1 MLRRIVV
8 AAAIAGGCHAAL
20 AQTSFTYQGVLTSA
34 GQPAQGAHDIRFRL
48 YSVPSGGT
56 PLGGTLCADNVEV
69 TDGLFT
75 VVLDFGGQFT
85 SGATRY
91 LEVETR
97 QDTGLSCANTSGYTL
112 LSSRQAITAAP
123 IAIYATLAGA
133 ADTAGNAANLGGQP
147 ATFFTN
153 ASNLSSGVV
162 ADARLASSVARTNIA
177 QTFTGAM
184 TFSNASSSFTGSGAG
199 LTGLNASNLA
209 SGTLA
214 DARLSTNVARRD
226 IANTFAA
233 NNIFSG
239 LVGIGTAS
247 PSDRLEVFG
256 PDVSVR
262 VRNSNDT
269 GGGFVLNSF
278 STLQLG
284 LYNPTAGAWG
294 IVPASGRISL
304 FGVQNTGRVGTLTN
318 TGGSPTWRNTIDD
331 GSGNASF
338 TGNGVFGGS
347 LSGAASNAT
356 GGAVLGSHSG
366 TFMNQYG
373 VFGLASATGTGSAAG
388 VRGEARANSGIG
400 VRGHATS
407 TTGQNYGVLGVSS
420 SSNSLAAG
428 VYGENSEALGVYG
441 YTSVGRALYGRAVST
456 GYGLY
461 AETATGGIALYGV
474 RTANNNRGWF
484 GGASEGGY
492 AESPSGTGF
501 VARTTSGSFALYAE
515 RNPGG
520 TPANVNRAW
529 LGGAGEGAWAES
541 DQGNGFVAI
550 SRGLNASA
558 IYCRNDAGGRA
569 LFADGIAAVRALDIL
584 GGADLAEPFDIA
596 GEPVPGMVVVIDP
609 DSAGNLRISCSEYD
623 TKVAGIISGANGLSP
638 GMLMR
643 DINNPL
649 ASGAHPVA
657 MTGRVWCFAD
667 ATEHEIRPGDRLT
680 TSGTPGHAMRAA
692 DDARAPGA
700 VIGKA
705 MTPLAQGERGLVLV
719 LVNLQ

>member
-56 PLGGTLCADNVEV
+56 PLGGTLCADNGEV

-331 GSGNASF
+331 GGGNASSPA
-338 TGNGVFGGS
+338 TAS
-347 LSGAASNAT
+347 SAAASARPAT
-356 GGAVLGSHSG
+356 
-366 TFMNQYG
+366 
-373 VFGLASATGTGSAAG
+373 
-388 VRGEARANSGIG
+388 
-400 VRGHATS
+400 
-407 TTGQNYGVLGVSS
+407 
-420 SSNSLAAG
+420 
-428 VYGENSEALGVYG
+428 
-441 YTSVGRALYGRAVST
+441 
-456 GYGLY
+456 
-461 AETATGGIALYGV
+461 
-474 RTANNNRGWF
+474 
-484 GGASEGGY
+484 
-492 AESPSGTGF
+492 P
-501 VARTTSGSFALYAE
+501 
-515 RNPGG
+515 
-520 TPANVNRAW
+520 
-529 LGGAGEGAWAES
+529 
-541 DQGNGFVAI
+541 
-550 SRGLNASA
+550 
-558 IYCRNDAGGRA
+558 
-569 LFADGIAAVRALDIL
+569 
-584 GGADLAEPFDIA
+584 
-596 GEPVPGMVVVIDP
+596 
-609 DSAGNLRISCSEYD
+609 
-623 TKVAGIISGANGLSP
+623 
-638 GMLMR
+638 
-643 DINNPL
+643 
-649 ASGAHPVA
+649 
-657 MTGRVWCFAD
+657 
-667 ATEHEIRPGDRLT
+667 
-680 TSGTPGHAMRAA
+680 RAA
-692 DDARAPGA
+692 RCWVLTAARS
-700 VIGKA
+700 
-705 MTPLAQGERGLVLV
+705 
-719 LVNLQ
+719 